1 MKSHAGRKSGSGMAE
16 MSIGT
21 EIALQLTRGNNLC
34 AQNRQQQMVSAIGGN
49 DNLSK

>member
-1 MKSHAGRKSGSGMAE
+1 MAE

-49 DNLSK
+49 DDLFK